1 MISIC
6 ILQITTRKQISTAAQ
21 SILVASLY
29 CNITSCYRITTSKAA
44 NILITN
50 YLLACLCVYIHVY
63 ICIMLPV
70 PSAHQTHPRSGA
82 NQSLPGSMICITE
95 PGVSLASLVRVRSA
109 EGVSWGMG
117 VVLRHFSEKEA
128 PFWVKSK

>member
-44 NILITN
+44 NILISN

-63 ICIMLPV
+63 MYNVTGNKCSSN
-70 PSAHQTHPRSGA
+70 PSQKRGQSKSPWVSDLHHGA
-82 NQSLPGSMICITE
+82 WSKPGIPGEGPLCRGSVVRNRGCTQAFLRERGSLLG
-95 PGVSLASLVRVRSA
+95 
-109 EGVSWGMG
+109 
-117 VVLRHFSEKEA
+117 K
-128 PFWVKSK
+128 K